1 MTLVYPLAMVMAIQ
15 IACVGASYF
24 CDPGFTLPDAQRR
37 VGLVHAD
44 PYPAQHL
51 ADLLAADGAFSSI
64 QIWDMLANNAAPTL
78 QDLQQF
84 DAVIVWSN
92 GAFPSPSIL
101 GDVLADYWD
110 AGGAVVAVEFSFI
123 DVQTWPGQHLSGRFG
138 NYSNGYVLLDNNKL
152 PYTCTN
158 DQVGAIQQPLSPL
171 MADVS
176 SGAGTNCMCQ
186 VNIINNGILV
196 SSWAG
201 TGWPLVVR
209 GTRNG
214 RNIVDLNVYPGYW
227 PEAALFRDALLYSMS
242 TPCPAGYYCPDTTCP
257 AVGRSAPQACP
268 IGSYCPPG
276 STAPTQCAAG
286 SYCPTPGAT
295 MPTTCDI
302 GAYCPTAG
310 LSVPTTCPAG
320 SYCPSAGATAPTT
333 CSIGT
338 YCPTTGLSG
347 PTTCPAGSYC
357 PSVGATAPTT
367 CYKGA
372 YCPTAGL
379 SGPTTC
385 PAGSYCPSAGATA
398 PTTCDKGAYCPTTG
412 LAVFRPCPGGHYCS
426 GGGAAPSA
434 CAAGFFCPAG
444 TSVPTPCPAGRHCPA
459 GVMAPSRCRDCREGH
474 FRGLCG
480 RSTKYPDGPCWRCA
494 PCGSGHLRVGCGGDS
509 QGTCVKMDWAAV
521 R

>member
-123 DVQTWPGQHLSGRFG
+123 NVQTWPGQHLSGRFG

-333 CSIGT
+333 CDIGT
-338 YCPTTGLSG
+338 YCPT
-347 PTTCPAGSYC
+347 A
-357 PSVGATAPTT
+357 
-367 CYKGA
+367 
-372 YCPTAGL
+372 
-379 SGPTTC
+379 
-385 PAGSYCPSAGATA
+385 
-398 PTTCDKGAYCPTTG
+398 G

>member
-152 PYTCTN
+152 PDTCTN

-333 CSIGT
+333 CDIGT
-338 YCPTTGLSG
+338 YCPT
-347 PTTCPAGSYC
+347 A
-357 PSVGATAPTT
+357 
-367 CYKGA
+367 
-372 YCPTAGL
+372 
-379 SGPTTC
+379 
-385 PAGSYCPSAGATA
+385 
-398 PTTCDKGAYCPTTG
+398 G

>member
-123 DVQTWPGQHLSGRFG
+123 NVQTWPGQHLSGRFG

-333 CSIGT
+333 C
-338 YCPTTGLSG
+338 
-347 PTTCPAGSYC
+347 
-357 PSVGATAPTT
+357 
-367 CYKGA
+367 
-372 YCPTAGL
+372 
-379 SGPTTC
+379 
-385 PAGSYCPSAGATA
+385 
-398 PTTCDKGAYCPTTG
+398 DKGAYCPATG